1 MTQPRWCL
9 NSLYSDDAQI
19 DKMRAMNIGLHPSKE
34 REGGVLAQVYC
45 TSQVLPDGCGR
56 LRVVSACCTDA
67 PESSS
72 KDL

>member
-1 MTQPRWCL
+1 
-9 NSLYSDDAQI
+9 
-19 DKMRAMNIGLHPSKE
+19 MNIGLHPSKE

-72 KDL
+72 KNL